1 MINAAPTRV
10 TILGSGTCVPSV
22 KRSACAVMITTG
34 SAVIVMDCGPGTMRR
49 LTETET
55 AVTDVTHVFF
65 SHFHPDHTGELA
77 TFIFANKYPD
87 QTRRKQPLT
96 FIAGKGFDTFFENYK
111 SVYGHWIELPPD
123 RFSLVEMDAA
133 GGKITEFAD
142 FSVAALPVAHN
153 PESLAYKI
161 TGADGKTIVYSG
173 DTDFSEN
180 LVELAKG
187 ADLLICEAAFPV
199 EYKVPGHLTPPEAGL
214 IAARAGVKSLVLTH
228 LYPECDQVDM
238 IAQCRQNWSGPLALA
253 EDLMRL
259 DLCAT
264 TL

>member
-1 MINAAPTRV
+1 MTDDTATRI

-34 SAVIVMDCGPGTMRR
+34 RAVIVMDCGPGTMRR
-49 LTETET
+49 LTETGT

-77 TFIFANKYPD
+77 PFIFANKYPD
-87 QTRRKQPLT
+87 QTRRRPLT
-96 FIAGKGFDTFFENYK
+96 VIAGKGFASFYNNYK

-123 RFSLVEMDAA
+123 QFRLVEMDAA
-133 GGKITEFAD
+133 GGTMTDVTD
-142 FSVAALPVAHN
+142 FSIAALPVAHN

-173 DTDFSEN
+173 DTDFTEN
-180 LVELAKG
+180 LVALAKG

-214 IAARAGVKSLVLTH
+214 MAARAGVRSLVLTH
-228 LYPECDQVDM
+228 FYPECDQADM
-238 IAQCRQNWSGPLALA
+238 LGQCRQTWSGPLALA
-253 EDLMRL
+253 EDLMKI
-259 DLCAT
+259 DFPS
-264 TL
+264 